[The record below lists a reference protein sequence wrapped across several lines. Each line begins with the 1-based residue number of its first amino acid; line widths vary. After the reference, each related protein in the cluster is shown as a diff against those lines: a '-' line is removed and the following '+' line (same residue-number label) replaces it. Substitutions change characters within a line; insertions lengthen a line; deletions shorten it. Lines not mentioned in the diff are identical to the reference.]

1 MISSDKLPSPFFIA
15 IAGIALLFAGMCL
28 LAAGQESFIRDDFA
42 FLAYVQRPHW
52 SWAEVYLPI
61 EDRWWWAYRPL
72 GMQTYFYLCF
82 QLFGLNAFGYSV
94 VAIALHF
101 ATGYLAYRLMLRF
114 GFDARIAAVGGLLC
128 ITRYPAMRDIFYGS
142 VFHYIAAIFFSL
154 LAMLSFLDYAQ
165 QKTTSKWVASVFFLF
180 LALLCNEFAVVLP
193 AVLFALSLHTDG
205 VPSDAGKVKQALIRS
220 LPHWIL
226 VAIFLVYRFEIIAP
240 VEANRAYGQ
249 SFDPIFLLTSLGEQ
263 LTLLFANPISGSI
276 ALCTFALAWVLILRS
291 EQGRGLAR
299 SWLVPLSLF
308 CAAWMLAVMLPFA
321 PLMVNHSRFSKPIE
335 IPACILYAGALNV
348 LWVVYSPERR
358 KLSEGMLLVLVL
370 AALPT
375 SLLWDR
381 YHSPVGIHAQ
391 ALARVVADFDP
402 TIPAHSRLVILY
414 NAPGLASHAGG
425 MKFKRETFGGTAA
438 LQAYFNDE
446 MYQLHFHDLWRG
458 PIEPG
463 CANCVYLQLEPDLAV
478 GRARPRNI
486 RFQSPYADPARRKSK
501 HRVE

>member
-15 IAGIALLFAGMCL
+15 LAGIALLFAGMCL
-28 LAAGQESFIRDDFA
+28 LAASQESFIRDDFA

-61 EDRWWWAYRPL
+61 DDRWWWAYRPL

-82 QLFGLNAFGYSV
+82 QFFGLNAFGYFV

-101 ATGYLAYRLMLRF
+101 ATGYLGYRLMLRF

-128 ITRYPAMRDIFYGS
+128 ISRYPAMRDIFYGS

-154 LAMLSFLDYAQ
+154 LAMLSFLDYAREGR
-165 QKTTSKWVASVFFLF
+165 TSKWIASVFFLF
-180 LALLCNEFAVVLP
+180 LALLCNEFPVVLP
-193 AVLFALSLHTDG
+193 AVLFALALHTDG
-205 VPSDAGKVKQALIRS
+205 IPIDAGKVKQALIRS

-240 VEANRAYGQ
+240 VAANRAYGQ
-249 SFDPIFLLTSLGEQ
+249 SFDPIFLLTSLAEQ
-263 LTLLFANPISGSI
+263 LVLLFADSLALSI
-276 ALCTFALAWVLILRS
+276 ALGTFALAWALILRS
-291 EQGRGLAR
+291 EQGRSLAT
-299 SWLVPLSLF
+299 SWLMPLSLF
-308 CAAWMLAVMLPFA
+308 CVAWMLAVMLPFA
-321 PLMVNHSRFSKPIE
+321 PLMVNHPRFSKPIE

-348 LWVVYSPERR
+348 LWVVYSPGRR
-358 KLSEGMLLVLVL
+358 KLIEGLLLVLVL

-391 ALARVVADFDP
+391 KLAGVVGGFDP
-402 TIPAHSRLVILY
+402 PIPAHSRVVILY

-438 LQAYFNDE
+438 LQAYYNDE
-446 MYQLHFHDLWRG
+446 MYKLDFHDLWKG

-463 CANCVYLQLEPDLAV
+463 CANCVYLQLEPDLDLN
-478 GRARPRNI
+478 RARPRSI
-486 RFQSPYADPARRKSK
+486 RFQSPYADQPRREPKSGIP
-501 HRVE
+501 